1 MGVFLLSTLRPSLLF
16 DTIGGTM
23 MRYVMTEEEKTAHKI
38 ASIVSDLRLD
48 LDKVGVYLAR
58 ISPMVSYNRLIVIAE
73 SAQDERD
80 SYDRGKHQYRLF

>member
-1 MGVFLLSTLRPSLLF
+1 
-16 DTIGGTM
+16 
-23 MRYVMTEEEKTAHKI
+23 MRYAMSEEEKVAMRLS
-38 ASIVSDLRLD
+38 AIVSDVRLD

-80 SYDRGKHQYRLF
+80 TYDRGQHQYRLF